1 MRSDNTATG
10 LTLVRGTLEDLERAA
25 FLACFGEQADF
36 DVHLARLRAAREVP
50 APRLT
55 CITPRERAT

>member
-10 LTLVRGTLEDLERAA
+10 LTLVRGTLDELERAA

-36 DVHLARLRAAREVP
+36 DVHLARLRAAREG
-50 APRLT
+50 PR
-55 CITPRERAT
+55 RD

>member
-1 MRSDNTATG
+1 MRSENTPTG

-36 DVHLARLRAAREVP
+36 DYHFARLRAAREMP